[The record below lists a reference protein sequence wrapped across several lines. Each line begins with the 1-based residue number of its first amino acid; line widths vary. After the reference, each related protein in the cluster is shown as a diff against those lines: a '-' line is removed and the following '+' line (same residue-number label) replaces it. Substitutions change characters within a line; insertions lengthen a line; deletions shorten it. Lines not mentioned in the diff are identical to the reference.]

1 MIRRRLAIF
10 MATFMTKTDFK
21 LTGVLPPITTPFD
34 ERGDLDLDAL
44 VRNVERYNS
53 AGLAGYVAFGSN
65 GEAVHLTVAERRRVL
80 DTLRRTA
87 APDHKVIAG
96 VNELSTRAAITAT
109 RVAADA
115 GADAALV
122 ITPYFYK
129 SAMSQDLLRGF
140 FLEVAAAAPLPLL
153 IYNVPQNTGVVIE
166 PRTVAALATHA
177 NVAGVKDSAGNL
189 AGLAETV
196 RLAPDGFIVLVGNA
210 GIFYPALMMGAAG
223 AILAAACVAPE
234 ACVEIHRAV
243 VAEDP
248 SRARDLQQR
257 LAPLARMVTA
267 ELGVAGLKAALDLA
281 GFYGGPP
288 RSPLLTLGGADRRR
302 LAAEMKKTGF
312 FTDLG

>member
-1 MIRRRLAIF
+1 MIRCRIASVMSKIHF
-10 MATFMTKTDFK
+10 E

-44 VRNVERYNS
+44 ARNVERYES

-65 GEAVHLTVAERRRVL
+65 GEAVHLTATERRLVL

-87 APDHKVIAG
+87 APERKVVAG
-96 VNELSTRAAITAT
+96 VNELSTRAAIAAT
-109 RVAADA
+109 REAADA

-166 PRTVAALATHA
+166 PRTVAALAAHA
-177 NVAGVKDSAGNL
+177 NLAGVKDSSGNFAAL
-189 AGLAETV
+189 ADTV
-196 RLAPDGFIVLVGNA
+196 RLSPDGFIVLVGNA
-210 GIFYPALMMGAAG
+210 GIFYPALMTGASG
-223 AILAAACVAPE
+223 AILAVACAAPE
-234 ACVEIHRAV
+234 ACVELHRAV
-243 VAEDP
+243 AAGDFR
-248 SRARDLQQR
+248 RAHDLQQR

-281 GFYGGPP
+281 GFHGGPP
-288 RSPLLTLGGADRRR
+288 RAPLRPLGGADRRR

-312 FTDLG
+312 FAALG